1 MRISS
6 MNGGRKLTFYSHTI
20 ALEQLLPIMFA
31 TGDSNVSPIYPFK
44 FDGGFGLSAKTIG
57 FILSFQGVLQMIAQI
72 IIFPIVS
79 DRLGPL
85 TTFRIAI
92 FGYPLLYLLIPY
104 IALVPQS
111 LRYLCISVVLLWK
124 VTAQSFSFP
133 SQSIMLANSAPS
145 KRVLG
150 TLNGLAMSS
159 ASLARAFGPTFI
171 GYIHA
176 VGRQSGYSIFSW
188 WSCALVAMIGVM
200 VSLQMSV
207 PDRQTAKNEA
217 SEEDCDEERGEAQ
230 PLLIPRLSD
239 DLEPSIC
246 HSNAVDEPIL

>member
-1 MRISS
+1 
-6 MNGGRKLTFYSHTI
+6 
-20 ALEQLLPIMFA
+20 MFA
-31 TGDSNVSPIYPFK
+31 SASSDVPPVWPFK

-57 FILSFQGVLQMIAQI
+57 LILSFQGFLQMIAQI

-79 DRLGPL
+79 DRFGSL
-85 TTFRIAI
+85 TTFRIAVL
-92 FGYPLLYLLIPY
+92 GYPLLYLLIPY
-104 IALVPQS
+104 LALVPQT
-111 LRYLCISVVLLWK
+111 LRYPCITLVLLWK

-159 ASLARAFGPTFI
+159 ASLARAFGPTVI

-188 WSCALVAMIGVM
+188 WSCAVMALVGAAI
-200 VSLQMSV
+200 SLLMAV
-207 PDRQTAKNEA
+207 PERQTIK
-217 SEEDCDEERGEAQ
+217 EELGPEDRDEERGEAQ
-230 PLLIPRLSD
+230 PLLLARLSD
-239 DLEPSIC
+239 ELEPNSC
-246 HSNAVDEPIL
+246 QSESEARR